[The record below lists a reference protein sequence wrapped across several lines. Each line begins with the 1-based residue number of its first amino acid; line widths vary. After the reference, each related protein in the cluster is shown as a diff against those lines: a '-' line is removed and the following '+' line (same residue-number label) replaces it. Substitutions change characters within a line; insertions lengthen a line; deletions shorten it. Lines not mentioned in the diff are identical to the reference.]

1 MAERLSP
8 VTLER
13 ATTLL
18 RTMNRSAVAIRTL
31 DELAEFTTLGD
42 DYDRAMVEFTTLT
55 QRR

>member
-8 VTLER
+8 ITLER

-18 RTMNRSAVAIRTL
+18 RTMNRSAIAIRTL

-42 DYDRAMVEFTTLT
+42 DYDRAMAEFVSLT
-55 QRR
+55 RRS